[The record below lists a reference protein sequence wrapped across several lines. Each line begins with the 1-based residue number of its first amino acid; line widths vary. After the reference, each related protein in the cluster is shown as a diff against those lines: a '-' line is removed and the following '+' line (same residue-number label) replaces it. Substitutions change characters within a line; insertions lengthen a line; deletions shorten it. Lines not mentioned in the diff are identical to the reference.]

1 MNTDNRS
8 TELAYVR
15 AMVSAVQAQCNT
27 LRESWPERYPV
38 PPEVDAAFSLEAAVI
53 DQARSITRQQ

>member
-1 MNTDNRS
+1 MPTDNRS

-15 AMVSAVQAQCNT
+15 VCIDAVQAQCNT

-38 PPEVDAAFSLEAAVI
+38 PPEVDAAFNLEEFVI
-53 DQARSITRQQ
+53 AQVRITTSQ